1 MACCDESL
9 FAPGNTEWAEQIK
22 CLRCEIAG
30 LRDEI
35 ENASTSAGKLSS
47 KLGSSWNVLKD
58 MKGTVTSMVQSM
70 YVFAQRSQMQYDL
83 GEKIAKSYKETA
95 LNIGLSTKRSEAFSK
110 EFKGALT
117 EVSKFGGDLSDVQSI
132 YSDFAD
138 SSGRVRILN
147 DNEVSNIFKLGE
159 ATNLYG
165 SEATELYETL
175 DLMGIS
181 NEKATERMVGLVAES
196 QSMGLN
202 SSKVTKMMA
211 SNMKSMQAYSFVGGV
226 KGMTEMAKQAVKMRI
241 DVSDVLQMADK
252 FYQPEAALEAAAN
265 LQMLG
270 GDIAQAFGD
279 PFEVMYL
286 SRNKPEELAKRLE
299 EMTENMLQF
308 NEVSGQ
314 YELPAEARMQ
324 LKSAGEQLGINTDKM
339 VEMARQTSKMKD
351 IKMQLSGSEMFTDEE
366 MEGIASLARMD
377 DGEFKVDVRDENG
390 KKVATSIDKLTKGQA
405 KMILEVPQ
413 DEIGYMD
420 DMLYNSQTTN
430 ELLENMYKSFEFGL
444 IQDMD
449 YYRFI
454 EKSTKGTMVETKN
467 LGDAVKGAAKEGM
480 GQTWL
485 GGKGDEA
492 TEKMEEID
500 KGMAAYLKKL
510 TDTIESTPINL
521 GGDEIKIDS
530 TGNLR
535 FNITPKGDTSVKLG
549 GDTSGNPVDKK
560 GEEII
565 AQNSNGVINHGGTI
579 NIHVTGDEG
588 MKNIVT
594 PEMAQAIS
602 KKAVQQIQENGG
614 VQTGKEAM
622 WNFNIT

>member
-1 MACCDESL
+1 MACCEESV
-9 FAPGNTEWAEQIK
+9 FQGDDWAEQIR
-22 CLRCEIAG
+22 CLRCEITG

-35 ENASTSAGKLSS
+35 DNASTSVGKLSS

-70 YVFAQRSQMQYDL
+70 YKFVQSAQMQYDL

-95 LNIGLSTKRSEAFSK
+95 LNIGLSTKRTEAFSK

-196 QSMGLN
+196 QAIGLN
-202 SSKVTKMMA
+202 SSKVTKMMS

-308 NEVSGQ
+308 NEVSGE

-351 IKMQLSGSEMFTDEE
+351 IKMQLSGSMFSDEE

-377 DGEFKVDVRDENG
+377 DGEFKVDFRDENG
-390 KKVATSIDKLTKGQA
+390 EKVTKSIDDLTSGEA
-405 KMILEVPQ
+405 KMLLEAPEN
-413 DEIGYMD
+413 EIEYMD
-420 DMLYNSQTTN
+420 EMLYEAQTTN
-430 ELLENMYKSFEFGL
+430 ELLDNMYKSFEFGL

-485 GGKGDEA
+485 GGKGTEA
-492 TEKMEEID
+492 TKKMEDID
-500 KGMAAYLKKL
+500 EGMAEYLKKI
-510 TDTIESTPINL
+510 TKTIEENPIQL
-521 GGDEIKIDS
+521 GGDEINIDS
-530 TGNLR
+530 TGNVKL
-535 FNITPKGDTSVKLG
+535 NIRPKGDTTEILP
-549 GDTSGNPVDKK
+549 GDTSGNPPVKPDEKTT
-560 GEEII
+560 

-588 MKNIVT
+588 IKNIVT

-622 WNFNIT
+622 WNFIIT